1 MRLENSAASA
11 EGSAREVLKPLG
23 ERGECRRGCWKF
35 LQHHFIHLQY
45 QVPEVLVVTGAEP
58 RLQNSLLEA
67 KKAPTFPSTLFL
79 SGLFHCSDRIVTN
92 D

>member
-11 EGSAREVLKPLG
+11 EGSAREVLIPLG

-45 QVPEVLVVTGAEP
+45 QVSEVLVATEAEL
-58 RLQNSLLEA
+58 RLQKSLLEA
-67 KKAPTFPSTLFL
+67 KKALTFPSPLFL
-79 SGLFHCSDRIVTN
+79 RGLFHCNDRIVTN
-92 D
+92 G